1 MKAPIRPP
9 CPARSVEPVGESQAR
24 PASRQAFPAR
34 TAMNSS
40 GRARRQTVDS
50 SPSIR
55 KSSCVQTLTVSSNK
69 NTNFHAFGSSA
80 RSRKSDR
87 AASACSVSR
96 RVRRAQHVNQ
106 RAASPCADTEM
117 NDPTV
122 PGTAFESFSSFES
135 QPAIGQ
141 PIGDPVG
148 NRFAVRPVPRVN
160 RRSDVRSAA
169 WATRVTSAPSVSPVR
184 RSCEDHTAI
193 KLHPVCDA
201 GILDEPHLLPR
212 TTRRSGGQKRTDR
225 LARPP

>member
-1 MKAPIRPP
+1 
-9 CPARSVEPVGESQAR
+9 
-24 PASRQAFPAR
+24 
-34 TAMNSS
+34 MNSS

-87 AASACSVSR
+87 AASACSVSH

-135 QPAIGQ
+135 QPAIG
-141 PIGDPVG
+141 DPVV
-148 NRFAVRPVPRVN
+148 NRFAVRPVPKGEPQIGYPQ
-160 RRSDVRSAA
+160 RRLGNASDERAECLPGS
-169 WATRVTSAPSVSPVR
+169 

-212 TTRRSGGQKRTDR
+212 TTRRSGGQKRTDK
-225 LARPP
+225 LARAP